1 MSMYLPADI
10 NFQGRTVPMF
20 GFFFYFELQGGITCG
35 AIDEPRKSSKAVD
48 ERVIINKNVAIA
60 RFRDKNVF
68 LFF

>member
-1 MSMYLPADI
+1 MDFSRLLVGFVKIDI
-10 NFQGRTVPMF
+10 WISLSC
-20 GFFFYFELQGGITCG
+20 YQGGITCG